1 LTVDGTATDMLQV
14 LDEPAVRETGWRVV
28 AASVAGASHEADGT
42 PCQDAFAYRLLPGD
56 VALAV
61 VADGAGSAE
70 AAEIGARLAVETAL
84 EALAVELCESI
95 VEDRAAA
102 IRAAFLE
109 ARETIAHRAADDGR
123 PLAAY
128 ATTLTCLVAWREG
141 AIIGR
146 VGDGF
151 AVVADVED
159 GLRALPP
166 SRPDRGE
173 YANETVFL
181 TGPDG
186 DDRLE
191 IAELEGPIGGV
202 AVSTDGLLRLAIEL
216 ASYRPHAR
224 FFRPLFAFARQTD
237 PETADGQLAAFLAS
251 DRVRARTDDDA
262 TLVLAVL
269 VEPEGPE
276 SGAGGGGKA
285 EEGMAGEEG
294 APDDTGD

>member
-1 LTVDGTATDMLQV
+1 MTVDGTATETIQV
-14 LDEPAVRETGWRVV
+14 LDQPALPETGWRIV

-42 PCQDAFAYRLLPGD
+42 PCQDAFAVRLLPGD
-56 VALAV
+56 MLLAA

-70 AAEIGARLAVETAL
+70 AAEVGARLAVATAL
-84 EALAVELCESI
+84 ETLASEFGAAM
-95 VEDRAAA
+95 VEDRVAAV
-102 IRAAFLE
+102 RAAFLE
-109 ARETIAHRAADDGR
+109 ARETIAHRAADDER

-128 ATTLTCLVAWREG
+128 ATTLTCLVAWRGG
-141 AIIGR
+141 AVVGR
-146 VGDGF
+146 LGDGF
-151 AVVADVED
+151 AVAADVAG

-191 IAELEGPIGGV
+191 IAELEGPVGAV

-216 ASYRPHAR
+216 ASFRPYSG
-224 FFRPLFAFARQTD
+224 FYRPLFAFARQAD

-251 DRVRARTDDDA
+251 DRVRARTDDD
-262 TLVLAVL
+262 TSLVLAVL
-269 VEPEGPE
+269 LDPDQDGDE
-276 SGAGGGGKA
+276 
-285 EEGMAGEEG
+285 
-294 APDDTGD
+294 APDAAIDAPD

>member
-1 LTVDGTATDMLQV
+1 MPNDVV
-14 LDEPAVRETGWRVV
+14 L
-28 AASVAGASHEADGT
+28 AA
-42 PCQDAFAYRLLPGD
+42 
-56 VALAV
+56 

-70 AAEIGARLAVETAL
+70 AAEVGARLAVETAI
-84 EALAVELCESI
+84 EALAVEFGTAM

-102 IRAAFLE
+102 IRAVFLE
-109 ARETIAHRAADDGR
+109 ARETIAHRALDDGR
-123 PLAAY
+123 PLGAY
-128 ATTLTCLVAWREG
+128 ATTLTCLVAWRDG
-141 AIIGR
+141 AVVGR
-146 VGDGF
+146 LGDGF

-159 GLRALPP
+159 GLRSLPP

-191 IAELEGPIGGV
+191 IAELEGPVGAV
-202 AVSTDGLLRLAIEL
+202 AVSTDGLLRLAMEL

-224 FFRPLFAFARQTD
+224 FFRPLFAFARQAD
-237 PETADGQLAAFLAS
+237 LETADGQLAAFLAS

-269 VEPEGPE
+269 VET
-276 SGAGGGGKA
+276 AGGRDGGS
-285 EEGMAGEEG
+285 EGGMAGEEG
-294 APDDTGD
+294 APNDEVA